1 MGGLGVLGC
10 FLKDIKSNS
19 ILLVSCDHVIG
30 LSGNIENTS
39 KYEGVYQGEPS
50 NIQKLRKI
58 AQDLVLSPLKDSPLA
73 IARLLPD
80 LSINNELFKTWKIK
94 DIISSYPDFINEK
107 VFKIGIL
114 SAIYM
119 RCKVYINQEIAVEYD
134 DMLVVESSSEKPFS
148 QPGDSGTLVVT
159 ENGEIV
165 GLIFAG
171 TSSGITYVAPLYPLL
186 QALDLTLLS
195 SE

>member
-1 MGGLGVLGC
+1 
-10 FLKDIKSNS
+10 
-19 ILLVSCDHVIG
+19 
-30 LSGNIENTS
+30 
-39 KYEGVYQGEPS
+39 
-50 NIQKLRKI
+50 
-58 AQDLVLSPLKDSPLA
+58 
-73 IARLLPD
+73 
-80 LSINNELFKTWKIK
+80 
-94 DIISSYPDFINEK
+94 
-107 VFKIGIL
+107 
-114 SAIYM
+114 M

-134 DMLVVESSSEKPFS
+134 DMLVVESSSEEPFS